1 MKYVTGRTDLKW
13 HRNSKTMADKR
24 YKEEEILERRFGR
37 KDPRQVPE
45 GYFDALV
52 TEVMAKLPEQEQ
64 EPRYV
69 EMTRWQKLKPY
80 VYLAAMFA
88 GIWLMMNIFGRVI
101 KSESVSL
108 ENPPEAI
115 AMAIGSKLSHEA
127 YYIPE
132 ELVSE
137 MQVVEDVAG
146 EFTDMNEFQESF
158 RAADAAVSAEEEYMD
173 EI

>member
-1 MKYVTGRTDLKW
+1 
-13 HRNSKTMADKR
+13 MADRR

-37 KDPRQVPE
+37 KEPRRVPD
-45 GYFDALV
+45 GYFESMV

-115 AMAIGSKLSHEA
+115 AMAMSSGMSAEA

-132 ELVSE
+132 ELISE
-137 MQVVEDVAG
+137 MQVVEDIAG
-146 EFTDMNEFQESF
+146 EFTDMNEFRESF
-158 RAADAAVSAEEEYMD
+158 RVADAAVSAEEEYID